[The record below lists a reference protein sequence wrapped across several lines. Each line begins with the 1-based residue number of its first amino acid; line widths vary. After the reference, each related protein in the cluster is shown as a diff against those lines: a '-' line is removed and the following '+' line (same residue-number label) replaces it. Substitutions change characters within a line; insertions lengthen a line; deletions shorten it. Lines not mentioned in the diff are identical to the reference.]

1 MHVSSSMMYVNML
14 SVLSV
19 FILNLSTF
27 KHPDPISPRFMYMWA
42 LWKAIFKSL
51 IVLRMFHACH
61 ITYMYMYSM
70 LGKCPKS
77 MHIIY
82 FLSFER
88 SELEGKYYS
97 LIVSVLCMHALCL
110 GDSCLLSQR
119 RRWVVC
125 LCCMHGWFGSAGGY
139 LKWMLW
145 AVVTLGD
152 SYSQFRAVFPKY
164 VHGCYNISVH
174 LLAHVCFVW
183 VSYAAQRQLA
193 DGTEIYLTRLDL
205 QSNGQNSPLFYYQG
219 CCNSFSFRAFPLSQ
233 FFLNQRFFMCE
244 RFFPMGIV
252 GRIP

>member
-1 MHVSSSMMYVNML
+1 MSHNIHVHVQYAWKMSQIHAYNIF
-14 SVLSV
+14 SVIWTQWIRRK
-19 FILNLSTF
+19 ILFSY
-27 KHPDPISPRFMYMWA
+27 RFC
-42 LWKAIFKSL
+42 
-51 IVLRMFHACH
+51 V
-61 ITYMYMYSM
+61 
-70 LGKCPKS
+70 
-77 MHIIY
+77 
-82 FLSFER
+82 
-88 SELEGKYYS
+88 
-97 LIVSVLCMHALCL
+97 CMHALCL

-152 SYSQFRAVFPKY
+152 SCSQFRAVFPKY
-164 VHGCYNISVH
+164 VHGCYNKCISVH